1 MCLFSSEA
9 FAQCANGRCGNNY
22 GRSYSRGYSGGYS
35 GGYTNYVPT
44 YNFNNR
50 GVRYLPILPKA
61 PVYSNPI
68 PSPHGAIL
76 PIARDPY
83 NPASRFFYGG
93 REYSTYRDAV
103 AARTAVQNAYIGS
116 MYLNPG
122 YRW

>member
-1 MCLFSSEA
+1 MKLLLAILAMCLFSSEA

-50 GVRYLPILPKA
+50 GVRYLPILPEA

-83 NPASRFFYGG
+83 NPAYRFFYVC
-93 REYSTYRDAV
+93 R
-103 AARTAVQNAYIGS
+103 
-116 MYLNPG
+116 
-122 YRW
+122 